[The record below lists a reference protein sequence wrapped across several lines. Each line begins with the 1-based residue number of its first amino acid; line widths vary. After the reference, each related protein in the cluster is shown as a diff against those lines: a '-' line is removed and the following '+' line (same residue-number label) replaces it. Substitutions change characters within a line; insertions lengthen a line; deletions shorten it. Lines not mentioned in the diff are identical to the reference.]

1 LRGTPENLLGVLG
14 WPLEHTL
21 SPVMHNAALR
31 AVGLEWHYL
40 AWRVPPQDLR
50 AAIHGIRA
58 LGIAGANVTMPHK
71 KDVLRLLDDLSS
83 DARDIGAVNTIQRV
97 TDGRLV
103 GHNTDVDGFREFL
116 SGDAGI
122 RVEGRTALVLGAGGA
137 ARAVVRALDEL
148 EAARIVICA
157 RRVRVARHVCRLAA
171 RAPTKAAGWD
181 RVAHEAERA
190 DVLVNATPLGMRAEE
205 AVSETSFRPGQA
217 VVDLVYQ
224 PPATPLVERARA
236 AGAEAWGGLGML
248 VRQGAASFR
257 IWTGLDPPLETMSA
271 AAVRALGQQRP

>member
-1 LRGTPENLLGVLG
+1 LRGSPESLLGVLG
-14 WPLEHTL
+14 WPLDHTL
-21 SPVMHNAALR
+21 SPAMQNAALR

-40 AWRVPPQDLR
+40 AWPVPPRDLR
-50 AAIHGIRA
+50 AAIQGIRV
-58 LGIAGANVTMPHK
+58 LGITGANVTMPHK
-71 KDVLRLLDDLSS
+71 KTVLRLLDDLSK

-122 RVEGRTALVLGAGGA
+122 SVEARNVVVLGAGGA
-137 ARAVVRALDEL
+137 ARAIVRALDEL
-148 EAARIVICA
+148 GAARIVICA
-157 RRVRVARHVCRLAA
+157 RRARVARYVCNVA
-171 RAPTKAAGWD
+171 RDAHTEAAGWD
-181 RVAHEAERA
+181 AVAREAERA
-190 DVLVNATPLGMRAEE
+190 DVLVNATPLGMHADE
-205 AVSETSFRPGQA
+205 AVSTAAFGPGQA

-236 AGAEAWGGLGML
+236 AGADAWGGLGML

-257 IWTGLDPPLETMSA
+257 IWTGLDAPLETMSA
-271 AAVRALGQQRP
+271 AAVRALGQQRA

>member
-1 LRGTPENLLGVLG
+1 
-14 WPLEHTL
+14 
-21 SPVMHNAALR
+21 MHNAALR

-40 AWRVPPQDLR
+40 AWSVPPKELR
-50 AAIHGIRA
+50 AAIQGIRA

-71 KDVLRLLDDLSS
+71 KTVLKLLDDVSG
-83 DARDIGAVNTIQRV
+83 DARDIGAVNTIQRI

-122 RVEGRTALVLGAGGA
+122 TVEGRNAVVLGAGGA
-137 ARAVVRALDEL
+137 ARAIVKGLDEL
-148 EAARIVICA
+148 GAARIVICA
-157 RRVRVARHVCRLAA
+157 RRARVARHVCNVA
-171 RAPTKAAGWD
+171 RNARTQAAGWD
-181 RVAHEAERA
+181 RVAREAERS
-190 DVLVNATPLGMRAEE
+190 DILVNATPLGMRAEE
-205 AVSETSFRPGQA
+205 AVSSASFGPGQA

-236 AGAEAWGGLGML
+236 AGADAWGGLGML
-248 VRQGAASFR
+248 VRQGASSFR
-257 IWTGLDPPLETMSA
+257 IWTGMDAPLETMSA